1 MFSADDHRFMQLALD
16 LAKRGLY
23 TTTPNPRVG
32 AVLVRDGEVIG
43 SGFTQ
48 PPGFAHAEVAAI
60 EDAKKNGHDPRGS
73 SAYVTLEPCSHF
85 GKTPPC
91 ALALIDAGVSR
102 VIAAMEDP
110 NPLVSGQGF
119 DALRNAGIEVRC
131 GLLEAEARMLNL
143 GFVSRMLRKRPWVRV
158 KAAASLDGRTALAN
172 GVSRWITSED
182 ARRDGHAWRARA
194 CAVLTGIG
202 TVRADDPML
211 DVRLVET
218 TRQPPRLVLDARLDI
233 GLETKLVQ
241 TAKTGSQVTVFTTQN
256 DPVKVAELGARGC
269 EVVQIAAIDGKIDL
283 SALLLELG
291 SRQIN
296 ELHVEAGARLNG
308 ALLAAGLV
316 DELLIYMAPCLIGPG
331 EPIAVLAQ
339 IERLADRQS
348 LEFTDV
354 EQIGHDIRVV
364 ARFAD
369 MAWLKDK

>member
-16 LAKRGLY
+16 LAKRGLN

-60 EDAKKNGHDPRGS
+60 DDAKKNGHDPRGS

>member
-16 LAKRGLY
+16 LAKRGLN